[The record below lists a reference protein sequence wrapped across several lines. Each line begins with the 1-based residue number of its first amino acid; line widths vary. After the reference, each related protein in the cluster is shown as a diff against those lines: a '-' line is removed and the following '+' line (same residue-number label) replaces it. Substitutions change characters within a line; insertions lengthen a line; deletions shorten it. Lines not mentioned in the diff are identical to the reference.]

1 MVSTALPK
9 RVLLP
14 MLLLALAAGKAA
26 ASEEYDEDGY
36 EGYDDEGEDE
46 EMKDFDEKDVQV
58 LTDDN
63 FDKVIEGNKHVLVE
77 FYAPYVSRDA
87 AGVNDRR
94 SGELT
99 QHSTQVVRALQA
111 AGARVRQGGDGAEGC
126 GRGRGGRED

>member
-46 EMKDFDEKDVQV
+46 ETKDFDEKDVQV

-87 AGVNDRR
+87 AGGERSTVRGTHTTLHAGGAGTASSWRQSTPRR
-94 SGELT
+94 
-99 QHSTQVVRALQA
+99 R
-111 AGARVRQGGDGAEGC
+111 RR
-126 GRGRGGRED
+126 